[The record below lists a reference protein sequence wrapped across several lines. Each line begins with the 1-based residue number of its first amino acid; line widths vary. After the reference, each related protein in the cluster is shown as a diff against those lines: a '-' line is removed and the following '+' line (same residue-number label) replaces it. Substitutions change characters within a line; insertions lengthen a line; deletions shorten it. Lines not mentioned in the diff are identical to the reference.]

1 VPQIILGPGLE
12 KLDGSLQKLTYSF
25 LTKLA
30 SDDTV
35 PGLHIEPI
43 KNSVDP
49 RARTGRVDISYRA
62 VLFKLQGSQH
72 DASYVFAGTYPH
84 DKAIAI
90 AKSSKIDINPRNG
103 VAELIPVDETAPAEP
118 PVAPEPIVAPPVATD
133 GEQCLRARE
142 YTVEDLTSLGFD
154 AAFAAGAL
162 DLVGADAVLEY
173 ASSAPASWQG
183 SALVDLYI
191 GDSFTDI
198 KAKYE
203 LQQPVSVDSSND
215 DAVLEAMR
223 HPAARME
230 FAFIEDNDELRAA
243 IENPDFTAWRIF
255 LHPEQRAYTTRD
267 YNGAFRLTGGAG
279 TGKTV
284 VLVHRARE
292 LHRRNPAARIV
303 LTTFNRTLA
312 DTLSEQLNTLDPSLT
327 TASDL
332 GKPGIYVAGVDAIAH
347 RVLATCPKELG
358 GSDRQPGPVAQVL
371 GPRTAQVLKLTTPQ
385 AWAAAADEHAGEL
398 PDTLRSASFLEAEYA
413 TVVLPNLVKTRD
425 EYLKVRRPGR
435 GVPLNRSRRQAVWNI
450 VETYRAGA
458 AAEGSTDFDE
468 KAAIAARVLDNHV
481 AGQPAD
487 HVLVDEAQDLS
498 PCRLQLLR
506 SLVAPGMND
515 LFLAEDSH
523 QRIYGQRIVLSR
535 YGINIVGRSR
545 RLTLNYRT
553 TQQNLRY
560 ALNILSGEQYTDLGD
575 ESETTTGYRSAR
587 RGPKPTVIAAVSLT
601 EQYDKVAEIV
611 RAWIDAGTAPENIGI
626 LVPTRKEA
634 ETLPRALDDRDLT
647 VAFVDRDSAGT
658 PKTPMVMTMHRAKG
672 IEFAK
677 AILVGV
683 GNKAL
688 PRGYLID
695 AVPEEDRAD
704 VLRRER
710 SLLYVAAT
718 RARDE
723 LVVVYVGEPSELLP
737 GATSASP

>member
-1 VPQIILGPGLE
+1 
-12 KLDGSLQKLTYSF
+12 
-25 LTKLA
+25 
-30 SDDTV
+30 
-35 PGLHIEPI
+35 
-43 KNSVDP
+43 
-49 RARTGRVDISYRA
+49 
-62 VLFKLQGSQH
+62 
-72 DASYVFAGTYPH
+72 
-84 DKAIAI
+84 
-90 AKSSKIDINPRNG
+90 
-103 VAELIPVDETAPAEP
+103 
-118 PVAPEPIVAPPVATD
+118 
-133 GEQCLRARE
+133 
-142 YTVEDLTSLGFD
+142 
-154 AAFAAGAL
+154 
-162 DLVGADAVLEY
+162 
-173 ASSAPASWQG
+173 
-183 SALVDLYI
+183 
-191 GDSFTDI
+191 
-198 KAKYE
+198 
-203 LQQPVSVDSSND
+203 
-215 DAVLEAMR
+215 
-223 HPAARME
+223 ME

-303 LTTFNRTLA
+303 LTTFSRTLA
-312 DTLSEQLNTLDPSLT
+312 DALSDQLKTLDSSLAM
-327 TASDL
+327 ASDL
-332 GKPGIYVAGVDAIAH
+332 GKPGIYVAGVDAIAL
-347 RVLATCPKELG
+347 RVLATSPKELG
-358 GSDRQPGPVAQVL
+358 GSDGQPGAVAQVL
-371 GPRTAQVLKLTTPQ
+371 GPRTAQVLKPTTPQ

-398 PDTLRSASFLEAEYA
+398 PDVLRSASFLEAEYA
-413 TVVLPNLVKTRD
+413 TVVLPNEVTTRE

-450 VETYRAGA
+450 IETYRAGA

-468 KAAIAARVLDNHV
+468 KAAIAARVLDNH
-481 AGQPAD
+481 GGERPAD

-560 ALNILSGEQYTDLGD
+560 ALNILSGEQYTDLAD

-601 EQYDKVAEIV
+601 DQYDKVAEIV
-611 RAWIDAGTAPENIGI
+611 RAWIDAGMTPESIGI
-626 LVPTRKEA
+626 LVPTRKGA
-634 ETLPRALDDRDLT
+634 ESLPRALGDRDLT
-647 VAFVDRDSAGT
+647 VAFVDRDSAGP
-658 PKTPMVMTMHRAKG
+658 PKTPVVMTMHRAKG
-672 IEFAK
+672 MEFAK

-737 GATSASP
+737 AEARSQIGDACRHVQETRGTGPAV

>member
-30 SDDTV
+30 SDDTAL
-35 PGLHIEPI
+35 GLHIEPI

-84 DKAIAI
+84 DKAIEI
-90 AKSSKIDINPRNG
+90 AKKSKIDINPRNG
-103 VAELIPVDETAPAEP
+103 VAELIPVEDLAPAAAPVVHAAAAPP
-118 PVAPEPIVAPPVATD
+118 PVAAD
-133 GEQCLRARE
+133 GERSLRARE
-142 YTVEDLTSLGFD
+142 YTLDDLANLGFD
-154 AAFAAGAL
+154 TAFAGGAM

-173 ASSAPASWQG
+173 ASSAPATWQG
-183 SALVDLYI
+183 SALVDLYT

-198 KAKYE
+198 KAKYA
-203 LQQPVSVDSSND
+203 LQEPSSVDSTDD
-215 DAVLEAMR
+215 DAVLNAMQ

-243 IENPDFTAWRIF
+243 IENPDITAWRIF
-255 LHPEQRAYTTRD
+255 LHPEQRDYTTRD
-267 YNGAFRLTGGAG
+267 CNGAFRLTGGAG

-284 VLVHRARE
+284 VLLHRTRE
-292 LHRRNPAARIV
+292 LHRKNPAARII

-312 DTLSEQLNTLDPSLT
+312 EALSDQLKTLDPSVAI
-327 TASDL
+327 ASDL
-332 GKPGIYVAGVDAIAH
+332 GKPGIYVAGIDAIAL
-347 RVLATCPKELG
+347 RVLATSPKVLS
-358 GSDRQPGPVAQVL
+358 GSDNQPGAVAHVL
-371 GPRTAQVLKLTTPQ
+371 GPRTAQVLKPSVAQ
-385 AWAAAADEHAGEL
+385 AWGAAADEHAGEL
-398 PDTLRSASFLEAEYA
+398 PDVLRSASFLEAEYA
-413 TVVLPNLVKTRD
+413 TVVLPNLVTTRD
-425 EYLKVRRPGR
+425 EYFKVRRPGR
-435 GVPLNRSRRQAVWNI
+435 GVPLNRTRRQAVWNI
-450 VETYRAGA
+450 IETYRAGA

-468 KAAIAARVLDNHV
+468 KAAIAAQVLADR
-481 AGQPAD
+481 AGERPAD

-506 SLVAPGMND
+506 SLVAQGMND

-545 RLTLNYRT
+545 RLSLNYRT

-560 ALNILSGEQYTDLGD
+560 ALDILSGEHYTDLGD
-575 ESETTTGYRSAR
+575 ESETATGYRSAR
-587 RGPKPTVIAAVSLT
+587 RGPKPTVIDAVSLT
-601 EQYDKVAEIV
+601 DQYDKVAEIV
-611 RAWIDAGTAPENIGI
+611 QAWIEAGTAPESIGV

-634 ETLPRALDDRDLT
+634 ETVPRALGDRDLT
-647 VAFVDRDSAGT
+647 VAFVDRDSAGP
-658 PKTPMVMTMHRAKG
+658 PKTPVVMTMHRAKG
-672 IEFAK
+672 MEFAK
-677 AILVGV
+677 VILVGV
-683 GNKAL
+683 GDKAL

-723 LVVVYVGEPSELLP
+723 LVVVYVGTPSELLP
-737 GATSASP
+737 AELVST

>member
-1 VPQIILGPGLE
+1 MPQIILGPGLE

-30 SDDTV
+30 GDDTV

-90 AKSSKIDINPRNG
+90 AKSSKININPRNG
-103 VAELIPVDETAPAEP
+103 VAELIPVDDTAPAAP
-118 PVAPEPIVAPPVATD
+118 PVAPAPVVAPAAAD
-133 GEQCLRARE
+133 GERSLRARQ
-142 YTVEDLTSLGFD
+142 YTVEDLTNLGFD
-154 AAFAAGAL
+154 AGFAAGAL
-162 DLVGADAVLEY
+162 DLVGADAVLDY

-183 SALVDLYI
+183 SALVDLCT

-198 KAKYE
+198 KTKYE
-203 LQQPVSVDSSND
+203 LQEPASVDSTDD

-255 LHPEQRAYTTRD
+255 LHPEQRAYTTHD
-267 YNGAFRLTGGAG
+267 YSGAFRLTGGAG

-284 VLVHRARE
+284 VLLHRARE
-292 LHRRNPAARIV
+292 LQRRNPAARIV
-303 LTTFNRTLA
+303 LTTFSRTLA
-312 DTLSEQLNTLDPSLT
+312 DALSDQLKTLDPSLT
-327 TASDL
+327 IASDL
-332 GKPGIYVAGVDAIAH
+332 GKPGIYVAGIDAIAL
-347 RVLATCPKELG
+347 RVLATSPKALG
-358 GSDRQPGPVAQVL
+358 GSDGQPGAVSQVL
-371 GPRTAQVLKLTTPQ
+371 GPRTAQVLKPTTSQ

-398 PDTLRSASFLEAEYA
+398 PDVLRSPSFLEAEYA
-413 TVVLPNLVKTRD
+413 TVVLPNLVTARD

-450 VETYRAGA
+450 IETYRAGA

-468 KAAIAARVLDNHV
+468 KSAIAAQVLANHL
-481 AGQPAD
+481 GERPAD
-487 HVLVDEAQDLS
+487 HVLADEAQDLS

-506 SLVAPGMND
+506 SLVAVGMND

-560 ALNILSGEQYTDLGD
+560 ALDVLSGEQYTDLGD

-587 RGPKPTVIAAVSLT
+587 RGPKPNVVAADSLT
-601 EQYDKVAEIV
+601 DQYDKVAEIV
-611 RAWIDAGTAPENIGI
+611 RGWLDNGTAAASIGI
-626 LVPTRKEA
+626 LVPTRKEG
-634 ETLPRALDDRDLT
+634 ESLPRALGDRDLT
-647 VAFVDRDSAGT
+647 VAFVDRDSIGP
-658 PKTPMVMTMHRAKG
+658 PKTPVVMTMHRAKG
-672 IEFAK
+672 MEFAK
-677 AILVGV
+677 AILAGV
-683 GNKAL
+683 GNKEV

-723 LVVVYVGEPSELLP
+723 LVVVFVGEPSELLP
-737 GATSASP
+737 AEQVST

>member
-1 VPQIILGPGLE
+1 MPQIILGPGLE

-43 KNSVDP
+43 KNSADP

-90 AKSSKIDINPRNG
+90 AKSSKININPRNG
-103 VAELIPVDETAPAEP
+103 VAELIPVDDTAPTALP
-118 PVAPEPIVAPPVATD
+118 AAPAPVAPPVAAD
-133 GEQCLRARE
+133 GERSLRARQ
-142 YTVEDLTSLGFD
+142 YTVEDLTNLGFD

-183 SALVDLYI
+183 SALVDLYT
-191 GDSFTDI
+191 GDSFTGI

-203 LQQPVSVDSSND
+203 LREPVSVDSTDD
-215 DAVLEAMR
+215 DAVLKAMR

-267 YNGAFRLTGGAG
+267 YSGAFRLTGGAG

-284 VLVHRARE
+284 VLLHRARE
-292 LHRRNPAARIV
+292 LHSRKPAARIV
-303 LTTFNRTLA
+303 LTTFSRTLA
-312 DTLSEQLNTLDPSLT
+312 DALSDQLTTLDPSLT
-327 TASDL
+327 IASDL
-332 GKPGIYVAGVDAIAH
+332 GKPGIYVAGTDAIAL
-347 RVLATCPKELG
+347 RVLATSPKALG
-358 GSDRQPGPVAQVL
+358 GSDGQPGAVSQVL
-371 GPRTAQVLKLTTPQ
+371 GPRTAQVLKPTTPQ

-398 PDTLRSASFLEAEYA
+398 PDVLRSASFLEAEYA
-413 TVVLPNLVKTRD
+413 TVVLPNLVTTRD
-425 EYLKVRRPGR
+425 DYLKVRRPGR

-450 VETYRAGA
+450 IETYRAGA
-458 AAEGSTDFDE
+458 AADGSTDFDE
-468 KAAIAARVLDNHV
+468 KAAIAARVLANHP
-481 AGQPAD
+481 GERPAD
-487 HVLVDEAQDLS
+487 HVLADEAQDLS

-560 ALNILSGEQYTDLGD
+560 ALDILSGEQYTDLGD

-587 RGPKPTVIAAVSLT
+587 RGPKPTVVAADSLT
-601 EQYDKVAEIV
+601 DQYDKVAEIV
-611 RAWIDAGTAPENIGI
+611 RGWLDEGTAPASIGV

-634 ETLPRALDDRDLT
+634 ETMPRALGDRDLT
-647 VAFVDRDSAGT
+647 VAFVDRDSTG
-658 PKTPMVMTMHRAKG
+658 PHKTPVVMTMHRAKG
-672 IEFAK
+672 MEFAK

-683 GNKAL
+683 GNKEL

-737 GATSASP
+737 AEQVST